1 MFKKSGGRW
10 RDFFENTYQRGRKI
24 ERLRNQK
31 LFSIHSRRGPKPFS
45 PGVFSSE
52 CDVLGTA
59 DVPKNTTSPP
69 SQSSNLNVEP
79 SFSPHSRP
87 PISDLS
93 PSSPNPSMLM
103 FPLCETLRFSSSR
116 SRIVFTRLAARVAEF
131 VCDDDPVLSRSD
143 LWARISRDGCD
154 CDGGREVR
162 ACKRR

>member
-1 MFKKSGGRW
+1 MEKVF
-10 RDFFENTYQRGRKI
+10 RKYI
-24 ERLRNQK
+24 SERLRNQK
-31 LFSIHSRRGPKPFS
+31 LFSIHSCRGAKPFS
-45 PGVFSSE
+45 TGDFSSN
-52 CDVLGTA
+52 CDPLATA

-79 SFSPHSRP
+79 SFSPHSKP

-103 FPLCETLRFSSSR
+103 PPLCETLRFSSSR

-131 VCDDDPVLSRSD
+131 VCDDPVLSRSA
-143 LWARISRDGCD
+143 LCARISRDGCD